1 MKPPM
6 TPVTL
11 IQLTDSLKSLYIKTA
26 EKLKGSDRRQFMA
39 EVVKGLGVGG
49 QTLAERELGW
59 NRRTIRK
66 GMQELL
72 SGQAIPDGYERSG
85 RKRIESKLPNLLADI
100 RGIVDPQAQTDP
112 SFKSTRLYTRISA
125 AEVRRQL
132 IAQKGYQ
139 DEALPSVE
147 TIRCRLN
154 AMGYTVKRV
163 VKAKP
168 QKRIPETEAIFE
180 QMHQVNQQA
189 DAAPHTL
196 RISID
201 AKVAVKVG
209 EFDRGGTTRMPT
221 IAVDHDFDATDTLTP
236 YGIFLPACNQLYLF
250 FVKSKLTADCIVDI
264 IEQWWEQ
271 VKDQFAHIHTLV
283 INQDNGPENH
293 SRRTQFMHRIVAF
306 AHQTQLKIQLAYYP
320 PYHSKYNPVERTFGW
335 LEQHWNGSL
344 LDSVDTVLHF
354 AQTLTFKG
362 MHPVVTLVEKV
373 YKTGVKLTQ
382 QAMAEL
388 EQQIQRLPNLP
399 KWFVEITGKST

>member
-1 MKPPM
+1 MGL
-6 TPVTL
+6 TPL
-11 IQLTDSLKSLYIKTA
+11 IRLTDGVKALYIKTA
-26 EKLKGSDRRQFMA
+26 TKLKGSDRRQFMA
-39 EVVKGLGVGG
+39 EVVRGLGIGG

-66 GMQELL
+66 GMRELTR
-72 SGQAIPDGYERSG
+72 GEPIVDGYARSG
-85 RKRIESKLPNLLADI
+85 RKRIEEKLPDLLADI
-100 RGIVDPQAQTDP
+100 QALVDPQAQTDP
-112 SFKSTRLYTRISA
+112 SFKTTRLYSRLSV

-132 IAQKGYQ
+132 IEQKGYE

-147 TIRCRLN
+147 TLRRRLN
-154 AMGYTVKRV
+154 ALGYTVKRV

-168 QKRIPETEAIFE
+168 QKRVPETEAIFE
-180 QMHQVNQQA
+180 QIHQINQQA
-189 DAAPHTL
+189 DADPHTL

-209 EFDRGGTTRMPT
+209 EFDRGGTTRIPT
-221 IAVDHDFDATDTLTP
+221 VALDHDFDATATLTP
-236 YGIFLPACNQLYLF
+236 YGIFLPQFNELSLF
-250 FVKSKLTADCIVDI
+250 FVASKLTADCIVDC

-271 VKDQFAHIHTLV
+271 SKHRFAHIRHLV

-293 SRRTQFMHRIVAF
+293 SRRTQFMQRIVEF
-306 AHQTQLKIQLAYYP
+306 AQRSQLNLQLAYYP

-344 LDSVDTVLHF
+344 LDTVETVLHF
-354 AQTLTFKG
+354 AKTLTFKG
-362 MHPVVTLVEKV
+362 KQPVVTLVETV

-388 EQQIQRLPNLP
+388 ENQIQRLPNLP
-399 KWFVEITGKST
+399 KWFVQISGKPT